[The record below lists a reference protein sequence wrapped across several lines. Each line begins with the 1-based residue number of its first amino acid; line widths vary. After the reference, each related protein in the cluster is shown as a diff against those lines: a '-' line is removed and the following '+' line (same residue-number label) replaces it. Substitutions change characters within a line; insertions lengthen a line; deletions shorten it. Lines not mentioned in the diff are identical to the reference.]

1 MTASNRAPEDGEPK
15 NPGPGEPMPPVYR
28 SPIKSEAAAGYV
40 SMLAF
45 IVAYLLTVADVGYL
59 LQWGFNIAGGAIG
72 AIYLHRKKAL
82 PGVISN
88 LGWVVITVADL
99 IMSVSD

>member
-1 MTASNRAPEDGEPK
+1 MTASNRAPEDGELE
-15 NPGPGEPMPPVYR
+15 NPGPGEPMPPVYG

-59 LQWGFNIAGGAIG
+59 LQAGFNIAGARDRRD
-72 AIYLHRKKAL
+72 LPPQEKAL
-82 PGVISN
+82 PGSSPT
-88 LGWVVITVADL
+88 LAGWSSLSRI
-99 IMSVSD
+99 